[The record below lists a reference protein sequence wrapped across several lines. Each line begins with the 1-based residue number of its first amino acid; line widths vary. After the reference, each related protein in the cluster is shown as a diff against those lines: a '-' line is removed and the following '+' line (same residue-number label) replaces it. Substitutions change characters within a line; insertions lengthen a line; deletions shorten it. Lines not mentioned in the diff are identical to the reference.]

1 VNYFPLVQY
10 ILASGQ
16 DTTRKAVSMRIKT
29 SVKTG
34 INQYSEVTHK
44 SLISVMG
51 KDLFNKSMTEFK
63 ELFNGGTWEYLD
75 YHVYFNGMV
84 IYFEKG

>member
-1 VNYFPLVQY
+1 
-10 ILASGQ
+10 
-16 DTTRKAVSMRIKT
+16 MRIKT

-44 SLISVMG
+44 SLISVIG
-51 KDLFNKSMTEFK
+51 KDLFNKSIAEFK
-63 ELFNGGTWEYLD
+63 ELYNGGTWEYLD